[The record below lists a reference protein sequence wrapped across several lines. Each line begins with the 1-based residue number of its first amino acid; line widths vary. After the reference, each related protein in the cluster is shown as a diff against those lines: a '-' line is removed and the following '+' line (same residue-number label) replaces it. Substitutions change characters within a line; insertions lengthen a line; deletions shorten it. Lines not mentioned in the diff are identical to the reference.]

1 MTTEKRFVLRADE
14 KLSAVL
20 EMTTAESLVFLIDDD
35 ASVRKGVAQLLRA
48 AGYESEIFAS
58 ASDFLTRPRHSGP
71 SCVIVDAQ
79 MRGING
85 MDLQKE
91 LIQRR
96 REEQLVFIT
105 GYCDIP
111 MCAQAMKAGAVDFFQ
126 SHFMLTSC
134 FNVSRSP

>member
-1 MTTEKRFVLRADE
+1 MKTAPRL
-14 KLSAVL
+14 LSG
-20 EMTTAESLVFLIDDD
+20 ESGNQKGNLVFLIDDD

-58 ASDFLTRPRHSGP
+58 ASDFLTRPPHSGP

-79 MRGING
+79 MQGING

-105 GYCDIP
+105 GYGDIR
-111 MCAQAMKAGAVDFFQ
+111 MCAQAMKAGAVDFLL
-126 SHFMLTSC
+126 SHFMLRSC
-134 FNVSRSP
+134 FNVSRTP